1 MTAFDGHRSAGK
13 PVLCGLINEYTHPLT
28 TEDMQVTLPNRIFER
43 DRVEGDNEDHCD
55 LPGSA
60 LGEGD
65 RMGKVTGLAGLASQ
79 ANLPPGSLGQKVRTT
94 RSGLAER
101 TSVF

>member
-1 MTAFDGHRSAGK
+1 
-13 PVLCGLINEYTHPLT
+13 
-28 TEDMQVTLPNRIFER
+28 MQLTLPNRIFER
-43 DRVEGDNEDHCD
+43 DRVEGDDEDHCD

-60 LGEGD
+60 RGEGD
-65 RMGKVTGLAGLASQ
+65 RMGKVTGLAGLASSQ